1 LSDEQATLTEQQQKR
16 KILLSGKTR
25 WLEKKEERRMGINM
39 FTALMTRKSAQQ
51 KLAKDLLITT
61 PNGIVEE
68 RFIKIGGID
77 QWITIRGEDRHNP
90 VLFFVHGGPGSTY
103 SVFTPLLR
111 SWERHFTIVQWDQRG
126 AGKTFRKN
134 GKAGSGI
141 LTFERLTRDG
151 IELAEFLREHLGQEK
166 IILVGSSVGSITGTT
181 IVKRRPDLFSA
192 YVGTDQSTGPDAL
205 ELSYQLTLG
214 WLRAAGNTKG
224 VKAVE
229 KLGAR
234 RAHPTPRELTQLHQW
249 TIKANPTIPDM
260 IRDIMLPAMLTSP
273 DHTIGDLRDIMKGMN
288 FSNDQLFQELLT
300 IDLRQ
305 LGMRFEVP
313 FFIFQGDTDAI
324 NPTALAKAYFDELE
338 APHKEFVLIKQAGHL
353 AAFARPEQF
362 LNELLQRVRP
372 LVLNPVVS
380 AK

>member
-1 LSDEQATLTEQQQKR
+1 
-16 KILLSGKTR
+16 
-25 WLEKKEERRMGINM
+25 MNFNMIN
-39 FTALMTRKSAQQ
+39 ALITRKSNQH
-51 KLAKDLLITT
+51 KLAKNLVITT

-77 QWITIRGEDRHNP
+77 QWITIRGEDRQNP

-103 SVFTPLLR
+103 SIFTPLLR

-166 IILVGSSVGSITGTT
+166 IILVGSSTGSITGTT
-181 IVKRRPDLFSA
+181 MVKRRPDLFSA

-205 ELSYQLTLG
+205 ELSYQLTLD

-229 KLGAR
+229 KLGAQ
-234 RAHPTPRELTQLHQW
+234 RAHPTPKELTQLHQW

-260 IRDIMLPAMLTSP
+260 IMDIMLPAMLTSP
-273 DHTIGDLRDIMKGMN
+273 DHTIGDLMDIMKGMN

-324 NPTALAKAYFDELE
+324 NPTALAKEYFDKLE

-362 LNELLQRVRP
+362 LNELLQRVR
-372 LVLNPVVS
+372 LLAIGQSKS